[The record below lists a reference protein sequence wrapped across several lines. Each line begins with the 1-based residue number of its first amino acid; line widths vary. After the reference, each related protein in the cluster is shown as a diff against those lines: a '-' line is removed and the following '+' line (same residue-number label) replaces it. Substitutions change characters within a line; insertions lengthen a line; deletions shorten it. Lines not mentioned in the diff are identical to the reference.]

1 MYNTKKA
8 ADMAGVTVPV
18 LRAWE
23 RRYGVVNPQRTA
35 SGYRLYSAEEI
46 ARVSAMRR
54 LVDSGWSPSAA
65 AASLA
70 GLTDAEISPANRADH
85 TDQPTDANDAIRS
98 PVASWIERFLK
109 SAAGM
114 DTAGLEDLLDEV
126 AAIGSFELV
135 AGSYLLPALV
145 SLGSGWETGEI
156 DVAAEHAASNAIL
169 RRLAG
174 AFAAS
179 GRDLRAINPVLVG
192 LPPGSR
198 HELGALAFSV
208 AARRAGLPVLY
219 LGADLPTEDWVG
231 AASRTGAAA
240 AVIGVISDAD
250 REAAASVV
258 AALRD
263 ADLHLIVAVGGHAA
277 QRSALPA
284 DVVRLPDGLSAA
296 TTALRAALGRDPGAG
311 RPATS
316 EIL

>member
-1 MYNTKKA
+1 MYNIKEA
-8 ADMAGVTVPV
+8 ADRAGVTIPV

-23 RRYGVVNPQRTA
+23 RRYSVVKPQRAT
-35 SGYRLYSAEEI
+35 SGYRLYSPEEI
-46 ARVSAMRR
+46 ARVRAMRQ
-54 LVDSGWSPSAA
+54 LVGNGWSPSAA

-70 GLTDAEISPANRADH
+70 GLTDAEVSAANSADHPDEAPDASGATSGSPA
-85 TDQPTDANDAIRS
+85 
-98 PVASWIERFLK
+98 ASWIERFLN
-109 SAAGM
+109 SVATM
-114 DTAGLEDLLDEV
+114 DTARSEDLLDEV
-126 AAIGSFELV
+126 AAIGSFEMV

-145 SLGSGWETGEI
+145 SLGSAWETGEI

-174 AFAAS
+174 AFGAA

-219 LGADLPTEDWVG
+219 VGADLPAEDWVG
-231 AASRTGAAA
+231 AASRTRAAA
-240 AVIGVISDAD
+240 AVIGVISPAD

-263 ADLHLIVAVGGHAA
+263 ADLDLIVAVGGNAA
-277 QRSALPA
+277 REAPLPA

-296 TTALRAALGRDPGAG
+296 TTELRTALGRAK
-311 RPATS
+311 R
-316 EIL
+316 